1 METGPMA
8 GAAAAQA
15 IANAVK
21 ASGAIV
27 QMKAEEFQSILER
40 SERPL
45 VVCAKG
51 GFFQKNY
58 RYLTNYRGLFFFTAS
73 DTTLRLPPDTEVVF
87 ADKISIPNI

>member
-1 METGPMA
+1 MA
-8 GAAAAQA
+8 GGGGAAAAQA

-27 QMKAEEFQSILER
+27 SMKAEEFQSILSK

-51 GFFQKNY
+51 GLFQKKY
-58 RYLTNYRGLFFFTAS
+58 RYLTSYRGLFFYTGS
-73 DTTLRLPPDTEVVF
+73 DSPLDLPSDSEVVF
-87 ADKISIPNI
+87 AEKISIPNV